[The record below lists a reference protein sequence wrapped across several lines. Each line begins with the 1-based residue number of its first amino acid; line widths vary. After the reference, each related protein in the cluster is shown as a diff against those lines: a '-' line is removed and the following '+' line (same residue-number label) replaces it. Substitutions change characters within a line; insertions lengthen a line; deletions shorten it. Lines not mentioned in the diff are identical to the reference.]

1 MSIRT
6 YLILSYLAL
15 VLLLIS
21 GAYALAEWSLNRLT
35 TESITLADDGIIKA
49 SVANYEAYKK
59 AITDNMEK
67 IIEATA
73 TEVAD
78 QLSYIL
84 KGQKPY
90 NYVKLR
96 KDENIRE
103 VATQDISI
111 DDVVVGYISVYDN
124 KGEVIWHPNK
134 QLEGK
139 NYSEWKQTFPGM
151 YKCISRSLKKKKLI
165 NYCNFLDRN
174 DKKREKF
181 IALVRV
187 PKTTFTV
194 VAEVNVD
201 KFILPAYKELS
212 KISEEITGKSKQSVE
227 HSFKTVSWQI
237 KVGGLIGGVVF
248 CLIGG
253 LSGLWFTTTLS
264 RPLLRL
270 RDGVSQVGE
279 GNFSVVIPETGPKEI
294 VQVSKSFNALGQQ
307 LTDYI
312 DKRDFIRDTFGR
324 YVTQEVVKKL
334 LESKDALEMGGETR
348 EVSIIMSD
356 LRGFTALTA
365 DMEPNQLIAFLN
377 RYLGKMIDILL
388 DHKAVID
395 EIIGDG
401 ILAFFG
407 APEPMEDHPIRAVAC
422 ALKMQAAMDEINLLN
437 RADGFPHL
445 EMSVVVNTGDVVV
458 GNIGSEKRTK
468 YGLVGSQVNLTGRM
482 ESYALGGQV
491 LVSPYAF
498 SRVRENVD
506 VRNILHVEMKGIP
519 ETIDL
524 YDVRGIRGPY
534 QIQLKERYEKP
545 VPLPERINIHL
556 WRLRGKI
563 IVGTME
569 TAWITHLC
577 ETSAIVILQGELVEW
592 EDVRIYLLNEKM
604 EETPGKAY
612 GKVISMKRL
621 ENNLNEAD
629 IRLTST
635 TQEIYQIIQ
644 QVIGAQNQAS

>member
-6 YLILSYLAL
+6 YLILSYIAL

-35 TESITLADDGIIKA
+35 TESMTLAEDGVIKA
-49 SVANYEAYKK
+49 SVSNYEAYKK

-73 TEVAD
+73 AEVAD

-90 NYVKLR
+90 NYAELR

-124 KGEVIWHPNK
+124 KGEVIWHPNQ

-151 YKCISRSLKKKKLI
+151 YKCISSSLKKKKLV

-174 DKKREKF
+174 EKKREKF

-187 PKTTFTV
+187 AKTPFTV

-201 KFILPAYKELS
+201 KFILPAYKELN
-212 KISEEITGKSKQSVE
+212 KISEEITGKSKQSIK
-227 HSFKTVSWQI
+227 HSFNKIGWQV

-253 LSGLWFTTTLS
+253 LLGLWFTAILS

-279 GNFSVVIPETGPKEI
+279 GDFSVVIPETGPMEI
-294 VQVSKSFNALGQQ
+294 AQVAKSFNALGHQ

-324 YVTQEVVKKL
+324 YVTQEVVRKL

-348 EVSIIMSD
+348 EISIIMSD

-365 DMEPNQLIAFLN
+365 DMEPNQVIAFLN

-407 APEPMEDHPIRAVAC
+407 APEPMEDHPVRAVAC
-422 ALKMQAAMDEINLLN
+422 ALQMQAAMDEINLLN

-445 EMSVVVNTGDVVV
+445 EMSVAVNTGDVVV

-468 YGLVGSQVNLTGRM
+468 YGLVGSQVNFTGRM
-482 ESYALGGQV
+482 DSFALGGQV
-491 LVSPYAF
+491 LLSPNAF
-498 SRVRENVD
+498 SRVREHVD
-506 VRNILHVEMKGIP
+506 VRNILHVEMKGVP
-519 ETIDL
+519 EAIDL
-524 YDVRGIRGPY
+524 YDVRGISGPY

-577 ETSAIVILQGELVEW
+577 ETSATVILEGELVEW
-592 EDVRIYLLNEKM
+592 EDVRIHLMNEKM
-604 EETPGKAY
+604 EEIPGKAY

-629 IRLTST
+629 IRLTSI

-644 QVIGAQNQAS
+644 QVIGAQNQSS

>member
-1 MSIRT
+1 MSG
-6 YLILSYLAL
+6 
-15 VLLLIS
+15 VF
-21 GAYALAEWSLNRLT
+21 ALAEWSLNRLT
-35 TESITLADDGIIKA
+35 TESITMAEDGVIKA
-49 SVANYEAYKK
+49 SLANYEAYKK
-59 AITDNMEK
+59 AITNNMEK
-67 IIEATA
+67 IIESTA
-73 TEVAD
+73 AAIAD

-90 NYVKLR
+90 NYAELR
-96 KDENIRE
+96 KDENIRG

-111 DDVVVGYISVYDN
+111 DDEVVGYISVYDN
-124 KGEVIWHPNK
+124 KGEVIWHPNQ
-134 QLEGK
+134 QLEGR
-139 NYSEWKQTFPGM
+139 NYAEWKQTFPGM
-151 YKCISRSLKKKKLI
+151 YKCISRSFKKKKII
-165 NYCNFLDRN
+165 NYCSFLDRN
-174 DKKREKF
+174 EKKREKF

-187 PKTTFTV
+187 PKTPFTV

-201 KFILPAYKELS
+201 SFMLPAYK
-212 KISEEITGKSKQSVE
+212 KISKTSKEITDKSKQSIK
-227 HSFKTVSWQI
+227 HSFNKIDWQV

-253 LSGLWFTTTLS
+253 LAGLWFTSILS

-270 RDGVSQVGE
+270 RDGVRQVGE
-279 GNFSVVIPETGPKEI
+279 GDFSVVIPETGPKEI
-294 VQVSKSFNALGQQ
+294 AQVAQSFNALGYQ

-312 DKRDFIRDTFGR
+312 NKRDFIRDTFGR
-324 YVTQEVVKKL
+324 YVTQEVVRKL
-334 LESKDALEMGGETR
+334 LDSKGALEMGGETR
-348 EVSIIMSD
+348 EISIILSD
-356 LRGFTALTA
+356 LRGFTALTS
-365 DMEPNQLIAFLN
+365 DMEPNQVIIFLN

-407 APEPMEDHPIRAVAC
+407 APEPMEDHPVRAVAC
-422 ALKMQAAMDEINLLN
+422 ALQMQAAMDEINLLN
-437 RADGFPHL
+437 RADGFPNL

-468 YGLVGSQVNLTGRM
+468 YGLVGSQVNFTGRM
-482 ESYALGGQV
+482 DSYALGGQV
-491 LVSPYAF
+491 LLSPNAF
-498 SRVRENVD
+498 SRVREHVD
-506 VRNILHVEMKGIP
+506 VRNILHVQMKGVS

-545 VPLPERINIHL
+545 ISLPERINIHL

-569 TAWITHLC
+569 TAWITHLS
-577 ETSAIVILQGELVEW
+577 ETSVTVILEGELVEW
-592 EDVRIYLLNEKM
+592 QDVRICLLNGKM
-604 EETPGKAY
+604 EEIPGKAY

-644 QVIGAQNQAS
+644 QVIGPQNQAG

>member
-15 VLLLIS
+15 VLLLMS
-21 GAYALAEWSLNRLT
+21 GVYALAEWSLIRLT
-35 TESITLADDGIIKA
+35 TETMTLAEDGVIKA

-73 TEVAD
+73 AEVAD
-78 QLSYIL
+78 QMSYIL

-90 NYVKLR
+90 NYAELR

-103 VATQDISI
+103 VATQDIYI

-134 QLEGK
+134 QLEGI

-151 YKCISRSLKKKKLI
+151 YKCISLSLKKKKLI
-165 NYCNFLDRN
+165 NYCSFLDRN
-174 DKKREKF
+174 EKKREKF
-181 IALVRV
+181 MALVRV
-187 PKTTFTV
+187 PKSPFTV

-201 KFILPAYKELS
+201 KFILPVYKNIS
-212 KISEEITGKSKQSVE
+212 KISEGITARAKQSIAD
-227 HSFKTVSWQI
+227 SFTQIDWQV
-237 KVGGLIGGVVF
+237 KVGGLIAGVVF

-253 LSGLWFTTTLS
+253 LSGLCFTAILS

-270 RDGVSQVGE
+270 RDGVRQVGE
-279 GNFSVVIPETGPKEI
+279 GDFSVVIPETGPKEI
-294 VQVSKSFNALGQQ
+294 IQVAKSFNALGHQ

-324 YVTQEVVKKL
+324 YVTQEVVRKL

-365 DMEPNQLIAFLN
+365 DMEPNQVIAFLN
-377 RYLGKMIDILL
+377 RYLAKMIDILL

-407 APEPMEDHPIRAVAC
+407 APEPMEDHPVRAVAC
-422 ALKMQAAMDEINLLN
+422 ALQMQAAMDEINLLN

-458 GNIGSEKRTK
+458 GNIGSERRTK

-498 SRVRENVD
+498 GRVREHVD

-519 ETIDL
+519 ETIEL

-534 QIQLKERYEKP
+534 RIQLKERYEEP

-563 IVGTME
+563 VVGTVQ

-577 ETSAIVILQGELVEW
+577 ETSAKVMLEGGLVEW
-592 EDVRIYLLNEKM
+592 EDIRITLLNEKM
-604 EETPGKAY
+604 EEIPGKAY
-612 GKVISMKRL
+612 GKVISIKCL

-629 IRLTST
+629 IRFTST
-635 TQEIYQIIQ
+635 TQEIYHIIQ
-644 QVIGAQNQAS
+644 QVIGGPKSN

>member
-1 MSIRT
+1 MSIRN
-6 YLILSYLAL
+6 YLIFSYLAL
-15 VLLLIS
+15 VLLLMA
-21 GAYALAEWSLNRLT
+21 GVYGLAEWGFNRLT
-35 TESITLADDGIIKA
+35 RHNMTLAEDAIIKG
-49 SVANYEAYKK
+49 SVASYEAYKK
-59 AITDNMEK
+59 AITDEQEK

-73 TEVAD
+73 QEVAD
-78 QLSYIL
+78 QMSFIL

-90 NYVKLR
+90 NYTKLR
-96 KDENIRE
+96 KDETMRE
-103 VATQDISI
+103 IATQDIYI
-111 DDVVVGYISVYDN
+111 DDVAVGYMSVYDN
-124 KGEVIWHPNK
+124 KGEVIWHPNQ

-139 NYSEWKQTFPGM
+139 NYAEWKRTLPGM
-151 YKCISRSLKKKKLI
+151 YKCISLSFKKKKLK
-165 NYCNFLDRN
+165 NYCSFLDRN

-181 IALVRV
+181 VALVHV
-187 PKTTFTV
+187 PKTNFIV

-201 KFILPAYKELS
+201 KFFLPVYKTIS
-212 KISEEITGKSKQSVE
+212 GISEGVTANAKRSIADSFSRIGRQVE
-227 HSFKTVSWQI
+227 
-237 KVGGLIGGVVF
+237 VGGLIVVVVF
-248 CLIGG
+248 CIIGG
-253 LSGLWFTTTLS
+253 LSGLWFTALIS
-264 RPLLRL
+264 KPLFRL
-270 RDGVSQVGE
+270 RDGVRQVGE
-279 GNFSVVIPETGPKEI
+279 GNFEVAIPETGPKEI
-294 VQVSKSFNALGQQ
+294 VQVAQSFNALGHQ

-324 YVTQEVVKKL
+324 YVTQEVVRNL
-334 LESKDALEMGGETR
+334 LESKDGLEMGGETR

-365 DMEPNQLIAFLN
+365 DMEPNQVIVFLN

-388 DHKAVID
+388 EHKAVID

-407 APEPMEDHPIRAVAC
+407 APEPMEDHPVRAVAC
-422 ALKMQAAMDEINLLN
+422 ALQMQAAMDTINLLN

-491 LVSPYAF
+491 LVSSNAF
-498 SRVRENVD
+498 SRVRELVD
-506 VRNILHVEMKGIP
+506 VRNILHVEMKGLP
-519 ETIDL
+519 EPIDL
-524 YDVRGIRGPY
+524 YNVRGIRGPY
-534 QIQLKERYEKP
+534 QIQLKQRYEKP

-577 ETSAIVILQGELVEW
+577 ETSATVILEGKLVEW
-592 EDVRIYLLNEKM
+592 QDVRIHLLNEKM
-604 EETPGKAY
+604 EEIPGKAY
-612 GKVISMKRL
+612 GKVISINRL
-621 ENNLNEAD
+621 ENNFNEAD

-644 QVIGAQNQAS
+644 QVISAQNQAG

>member
-15 VLLLIS
+15 VLLLMS
-21 GAYALAEWSLNRLT
+21 GVYALAEWSLIRLT
-35 TESITLADDGIIKA
+35 TESMTLAEDGVIKA

-73 TEVAD
+73 AEVAD
-78 QLSYIL
+78 QMSYIL

-90 NYVKLR
+90 NYAELR

-103 VATQDISI
+103 VATQDIYI

-134 QLEGK
+134 QLEGI

-151 YKCISRSLKKKKLI
+151 YKCISLSLKKKKLI
-165 NYCNFLDRN
+165 NYCSFLDRN
-174 DKKREKF
+174 EKKREKF
-181 IALVRV
+181 MALVRV
-187 PKTTFTV
+187 PKSPFTV

-201 KFILPAYKELS
+201 KFILPVYKNIS
-212 KISEEITGKSKQSVE
+212 KISEGITARAKQSIAD
-227 HSFKTVSWQI
+227 SFTQIDWQV
-237 KVGGLIGGVVF
+237 KVGGLIAGVVF

-253 LSGLWFTTTLS
+253 LSGLCFTAILS

-270 RDGVSQVGE
+270 RDGVRQVGE
-279 GNFSVVIPETGPKEI
+279 GDFSVVIPETGPKEI
-294 VQVSKSFNALGQQ
+294 IQVAKSFNALGHQ

-324 YVTQEVVKKL
+324 YVTQEVVRKL

-365 DMEPNQLIAFLN
+365 DMEPNQVIAFLN
-377 RYLGKMIDILL
+377 RYLAKMIDILL

-407 APEPMEDHPIRAVAC
+407 APEPMEDHPVRAVAC
-422 ALKMQAAMDEINLLN
+422 ALQMQAAMDEINLLN

-458 GNIGSEKRTK
+458 GNIGSERRTK

-498 SRVRENVD
+498 GRVREHVD

-519 ETIDL
+519 ETIEL

-534 QIQLKERYEKP
+534 QIQLKERYERP

-563 IVGTME
+563 VVGTVQ

-577 ETSAIVILQGELVEW
+577 ETSAKVMLEGELVEW
-592 EDVRIYLLNEKM
+592 EDIRITLLNEKM
-604 EETPGKAY
+604 EEIPGKAY
-612 GKVISMKRL
+612 GKVISIKCL

-629 IRLTST
+629 IRFTST
-635 TQEIYQIIQ
+635 TQEIYHIIQ
-644 QVIGAQNQAS
+644 QVIGGPKSN